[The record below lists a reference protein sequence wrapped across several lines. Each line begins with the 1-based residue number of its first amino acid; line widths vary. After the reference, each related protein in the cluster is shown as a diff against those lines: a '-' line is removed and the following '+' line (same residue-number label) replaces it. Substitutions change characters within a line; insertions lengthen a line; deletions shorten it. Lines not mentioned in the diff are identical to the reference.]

1 MSEILGL
8 DASVE
13 GVYYAMLRNPEWGI
27 HELATHFGE
36 TDEAIRRALV
46 RLAELTLTRKSC
58 DGPEHWHAISPALG
72 LTALL
77 ARKEAALAHHQ
88 QQVELSRCAVNEL
101 LAKYSLLRDG
111 PPGLPSEFL
120 PTLVEVRLRIEQLA
134 DEAQH
139 EVLAFAPG
147 GAQPQEVL
155 DSSKPLDEATLR
167 RGIRMRTVFLESIRN
182 DGPSVGYARWLTSLG
197 GQVRTA
203 SSLPLRMLIADRAIA
218 ILPVDSGD
226 PRAGAYVVAGDGLI
240 TALLALFQRV
250 WQDATPLGEPQRR
263 DDDGLTNQEHE
274 VLRLLGSGLTDD
286 GVARHLGI
294 SLRTERRI
302 MSELMTRM
310 KVKSRF
316 QAGLIA
322 GELGW
327 IADVPPPTADQ

>member
-13 GVYYAMLRNPEWGI
+13 AVYYAMLQNPGWGI
-27 HELATHFGE
+27 HELAAHFGE
-36 TDEAIRRALV
+36 PDEAIRAALV
-46 RLAELTLTRKSC
+46 RLAELTLTRKSS

-72 LTALL
+72 LAALL

-88 QQVELSRCAVNEL
+88 QEVELSRNAVNEL
-101 LAKYSLLRDG
+101 LAKYSMLREG
-111 PPGLPSEFL
+111 PPGLPSELL

-134 DEAQH
+134 AEARH

-167 RGIRMRTVFLESIRN
+167 RGISMRTVFLESIRN
-182 DGPSVGYARWLTSLG
+182 DAASVGYARWLTGLG

-203 SSLPLRMLIADRAIA
+203 TSLPLRMLIADRSIA
-218 ILPVDSGD
+218 ILPVDPAD
-226 PRAGAYVVAGDGLI
+226 PQAGAYVVAGGGLI
-240 TALLALFQRV
+240 TALLALFERV
-250 WQDATPLGEPQRR
+250 WQEATPLGEPQRR
-263 DDDGLTNQEHE
+263 DDDGLTDQEHE
-274 VLRLLGSGLTDD
+274 VLRLLGNGLTDD

-302 MSELMTRM
+302 MSELMARM

-327 IADVPPPTADQ
+327 IADAAPSAVDQ